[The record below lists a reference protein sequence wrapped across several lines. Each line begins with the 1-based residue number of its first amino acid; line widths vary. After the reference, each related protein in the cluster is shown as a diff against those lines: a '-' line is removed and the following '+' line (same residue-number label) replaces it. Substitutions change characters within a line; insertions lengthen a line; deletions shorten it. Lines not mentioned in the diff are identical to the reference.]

1 MDHYRLKLIRDAVAK
16 RDPDTLDVAEALR
29 LLAIVLVILEDS
41 DNNAEELGRRVLR
54 LHAEA
59 TDDEA

>member
-1 MDHYRLKLIRDAVAK
+1 MVHYRLKLIRNAVAM
-16 RDPDTLDVAEALR
+16 RDPETLDVAEALR

-54 LHAEA
+54 LHAEV
-59 TDDEA
+59 TDEA

>member
-29 LLAIVLVILEDS
+29 LLAIVLVIIEDS

-54 LHAEA
+54 LHAEV
-59 TDDEA
+59 TDEA

>member
-1 MDHYRLKLIRDAVAK
+1 MDRHRLTQIRERIAA
-16 RDPDTLDVAEALR
+16 RDSETLDVADALR
-29 LLAIVLVILEDS
+29 LLAVILVILEDS

-59 TDDEA
+59 TDEA

>member
-1 MDHYRLKLIRDAVAK
+1 MVHYRLKLIRDAVAK
-16 RDPDTLDVAEALR
+16 RDPETLDVAEALR

-54 LHAEA
+54 LYAEA
-59 TDDEA
+59 TDEA

>member
-1 MDHYRLKLIRDAVAK
+1 MTHYRLKLIRDAVAK
-16 RDPDTLDVAEALR
+16 RDPETLDVAEALR
-29 LLAIVLVILEDS
+29 LLAIVLVIIEDT

>member
-1 MDHYRLKLIRDAVAK
+1 MDRHRLTQIRERIAA
-16 RDPDTLDVAEALR
+16 RDPETLDVADALR
-29 LLAIVLVILEDS
+29 LLAVILVILEDS

-59 TDDEA
+59 TDDP

>member
-54 LHAEA
+54 LYAEV
-59 TDDEA
+59 TDEA

>member
-1 MDHYRLKLIRDAVAK
+1 MVHYRLKLIRDAVAK

-29 LLAIVLVILEDS
+29 LLAIVLVILEET

-54 LHAEA
+54 LHAEV
-59 TDDEA
+59 TDEA

>member
-1 MDHYRLKLIRDAVAK
+1 MSHYRLKLIRNAVAM
-16 RDPDTLDVAEALR
+16 RDPETLDVAEALR

-54 LHAEA
+54 LYAEV
-59 TDDEA
+59 TDEA

>member
-54 LHAEA
+54 LHAEV

>member
-16 RDPDTLDVAEALR
+16 RDPETLDVAEALR

-59 TDDEA
+59 TDEA

>member
-16 RDPDTLDVAEALR
+16 RDPETLDVAEALR
-29 LLAIVLVILEDS
+29 LLAIVLVIIEDS

-54 LHAEA
+54 LHAEV
-59 TDDEA
+59 TDEA

>member
-16 RDPDTLDVAEALR
+16 RDPETLDVAEALR
-29 LLAIVLVILEDS
+29 LLAIVLVIIEDT

-54 LHAEA
+54 LHAEV
-59 TDDEA
+59 TDEA

>member
-1 MDHYRLKLIRDAVAK
+1 MHHHRLTQIRERIAA
-16 RDPDTLDVAEALR
+16 RDPETLDVAEALR

-59 TDDEA
+59 TDEA

>member
-16 RDPDTLDVAEALR
+16 RDPETLDVAEALR
-29 LLAIVLVILEDS
+29 LLAIVLVILEDT

-54 LHAEA
+54 LHAEV
-59 TDDEA
+59 TDEA

>member
-16 RDPDTLDVAEALR
+16 RDPETLDVAEALR

-54 LHAEA
+54 LHAEV
-59 TDDEA
+59 TDEA

>member
-1 MDHYRLKLIRDAVAK
+1 MVHYRLKLIRDAVAK
-16 RDPDTLDVAEALR
+16 RDPETLDVAEALR

-59 TDDEA
+59 TDEA